1 MKFNTLLKLPSG
13 EFKPLFWTATTCIAI
28 LILWAIYS
36 GIHLGILSSRL
47 NDLTENVGTLTTKLA
62 STTDELHTA
71 IDQTHATLS
80 NALADEQKAVSKVKE
95 QLGGFEDKV
104 GDFTGTLDT
113 LQKLSKTDPEL
124 LKKYSKVYF
133 LNENYVP
140 ARLSEIPKEYQ
151 YSETKQLLIHSDV
164 LSHLTDMIKSASST
178 GVALYVFSAY
188 RSFDEQRALKGG
200 YTVTY
205 GAGTANTF
213 SADQGYSEHQLGTT
227 VDMIT
232 SGIGGVLEKFDTTT
246 AYEWMKKNAYK
257 FGFVLSYPEKN
268 AYYVYEPW
276 HWRYVGVKLA
286 RQLNRDGKNFYDLE
300 QREIDEYLVEIFD

>member
-1 MKFNTLLKLPSG
+1 MSM
-13 EFKPLFWTATTCIAI
+13 
-28 LILWAIYS
+28 
-36 GIHLGILSSRL
+36 LSSDV
-47 NDLTENVGTLTTKLA
+47 NGLTQTVDALAVRLA
-62 STTDELHTA
+62 STTDELHAA
-71 IDQTHATLS
+71 IDQTHSTLS
-80 NALADEQKAVSKVKE
+80 NALTNEQQTVSKIKE
-95 QLGGFEDKV
+95 QLGGFEEQVD
-104 GDFTGTLDT
+104 DFTDSLDT
-113 LQKLSKTDPEL
+113 LEKLAQTDPEL

-140 ARLSEIPKEYQ
+140 ARLAEIPKEYQ
-151 YSETKQLLIHSDV
+151 YSDTKQLLIHADI
-164 LSHLTDMIKSASST
+164 LERLTDMIDSAKSA
-178 GVALYVFSAY
+178 GVQLYVFSAY
-188 RSFDEQRALKGG
+188 RSFAEQRALKGN

-232 SGIGGVLEKFDTTT
+232 SGIGGVLENFDKTT

-286 RQLNRDGKNFYDLE
+286 RYLNREGKNFYDLE
-300 QREIDEYLVEIFD
+300 QREIDEYLVSVFD

>member
-1 MKFNTLLKLPSG
+1 MNFKNKFKLPSG
-13 EFKPLFWTATTCIAI
+13 EFKPLFWTATACIAV
-28 LILWAIYS
+28 LVLWAVYS
-36 GIHLGILSSRL
+36 GIHLIILSSRL
-47 NDLTENVGTLTTKLA
+47 GDLTENVGTLTAKLA
-62 STTDELHTA
+62 STTDELHAA
-71 IDQTHATLS
+71 IDQTHTILS
-80 NALADEQKAVSKVKE
+80 NALTDEQKTVSKIRE
-95 QLGGFEDKV
+95 QLGGFEEQVD
-104 GDFTGTLDT
+104 DFTDSLDT
-113 LQKLSKTDPEL
+113 LEKLAQTDPEL

-140 ARLSEIPKEYQ
+140 ARLAEIPKEYQ
-151 YSETKQLLIHSDV
+151 YSDTKQLLIHSDI
-164 LSHLTDMIKSASST
+164 LDNLTDMIDQAKNA
-178 GVALYVFSAY
+178 GIQLYVFSAY
-188 RSFDEQRALKGG
+188 RSFAEQRALKGN

-227 VDMIT
+227 VDMMAP
-232 SGIGGVLEKFDTTT
+232 GIGGVLEKFDQTT

-286 RQLNRDGKNFYDLE
+286 RYLNREGKNFYDLE
-300 QREIDEYLVEIFD
+300 QRQIDEYLVDIFD

>member
-1 MKFNTLLKLPSG
+1 MKFKLPSTK
-13 EFKPLFWTATTCIAI
+13 FILTTRTALII
-28 LILWAIYS
+28 LALWGAYT
-36 GIHLGILSSRL
+36 GIHAMVLSSRL
-47 NDLTENVGTLTTKLA
+47 SDLTENVGTLTAQLA
-62 STTDELHTA
+62 STTSELHAA

-80 NALADEQKAVSKVKE
+80 NALTDEQKTVSRIKE
-95 QLGGFEDKV
+95 QLGGFEDQV
-104 GDFTGTLDT
+104 DDFTDSLDT
-113 LQKLSKTDPEL
+113 LEKLSQTDPEL

-140 ARLSEIPKEYQ
+140 ARLDEIPKEYQ
-151 YSETKQLLIHSDV
+151 YSDTKQLLIHADI
-164 LSHLTDMIKSASST
+164 LNNLTDMIDQAKSA
-178 GVALYVFSAY
+178 GIPLYVFSAY
-188 RSFDEQRALKGG
+188 RSFAEQKALKGN
-200 YTVTY
+200 YSVTY

-227 VDMIT
+227 VDMMAP
-232 SGIGGVLEKFDTTT
+232 GIGGVLEKFDTTT

-300 QREIDEYLVEIFD
+300 QREIDEYLVSIFD